1 MLASNPQGPEIVLKH
16 SSLPKAS
23 IVVSKNVAKK
33 AVDRNRIKRVVK
45 EALRQLKLRE
55 QPAIIVRTNLA
66 NLKTQQIKDKLA
78 KLIKN
83 DKNS

>member
-1 MLASNPQGPEIVLKH
+1 MLVSNPQGPEIVLEH
-16 SSLPKAS
+16 SSLPKS
-23 IVVSKNVAKK
+23 SVVVSKNVAKK

-55 QPAIIVRTNLA
+55 QPTIIIRTNLA

-83 DKNS
+83 DENS